1 MKKILVILLVMGL
14 IFCLAPM
21 SILAAQAD
29 YVGKIG
35 ISLPTA
41 THGYMGRVNWWVQKA
56 VEDWKVKS
64 PNLEFLVLTADN
76 VTKQAADIEDL
87 MVKEIDAIV
96 VFPFDASC

>member
-1 MKKILVILLVMGL
+1 MKKVLVILLVMGL

-21 SILAAQAD
+21 SILAGQAD

-56 VEDWKVKS
+56 IEDWKEKDTIS
-64 PNLEFLVLTADN
+64 SFL
-76 VTKQAADIEDL
+76 
-87 MVKEIDAIV
+87 
-96 VFPFDASC
+96 F